1 MIAHA
6 LQVCHAPV
14 TDDLLSDYD
23 LSDVSSPSPPIFS
36 PVESSSDAESTS
48 SSASSV
54 SSLIADNDRLICHQS
69 QVSSDESSQCI
80 PPCLAYP
87 HWTGFILVGDN
98 IDRCLRPRHQTMESR
113 TQSFHYF
120 NSYAVLDRC
129 DFSSFEDTISSPVN
143 LSDYDVEKLLP
154 SSSDLEHL
162 YQNFSTL
169 VGRMLTEHVPGFAKY
184 KHLAKDHIQHI
195 YDKEMSKPSTVVSH
209 LVTIIIIVLHANI
222 YHIIN

>member
-1 MIAHA
+1 MNQASVSLHVWHIHIGLASSWWETILIAA
-6 LQVCHAPV
+6 YVPV
-14 TDDLLSDYD
+14 TKQ
-23 LSDVSSPSPPIFS
+23 SS
-36 PVESSSDAESTS
+36 
-48 SSASSV
+48 
-54 SSLIADNDRLICHQS
+54 
-69 QVSSDESSQCI
+69 
-80 PPCLAYP
+80 
-87 HWTGFILVGDN
+87 
-98 IDRCLRPRHQTMESR
+98 

-222 YHIIN
+222 YQLYVS